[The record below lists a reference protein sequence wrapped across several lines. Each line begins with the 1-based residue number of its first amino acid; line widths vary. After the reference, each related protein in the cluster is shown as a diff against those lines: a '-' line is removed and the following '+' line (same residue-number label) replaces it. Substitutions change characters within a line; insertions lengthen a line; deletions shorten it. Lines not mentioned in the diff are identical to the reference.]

1 MRKYK
6 ITIDFESTTLE
17 VDAENE
23 KDAKNKGY
31 EKYNSMLE
39 NNKVDKTPNH
49 WVAEIE
55 EDEGADLLL
64 TVTSFNIILS
74 KMLGGDELDLYAPP
88 INEFRCDMF
97 EISKKDNGFFII
109 RNNSNKHLDAFTNI
123 EEIIKS
129 ELDLVVNLKKNNL
142 YSYAY
147 ENHKLKQWIK

>member
-17 VDAENE
+17 VDADNE
-23 KDAKNKGY
+23 EDAKNKGY
-31 EKYNSMLE
+31 EKYNLMLE

-55 EDEGADLLL
+55 EDEGTDLLL

-74 KMLGGDELDLYAPP
+74 KMLGGDKLDLYAHK
-88 INEFRCDMF
+88 NEFMCDTF
-97 EISKKDNGFFII
+97 EIFKKDNGFFII
-109 RNNSNKHLDAFTNI
+109 VNNSNKHIDAFTNI

-129 ELDLVVNLKKNNL
+129 ELDLIIHLNNKNLN
-142 YSYAY
+142 SYAY
-147 ENHKLKQWIK
+147 ENHKIKQWIK